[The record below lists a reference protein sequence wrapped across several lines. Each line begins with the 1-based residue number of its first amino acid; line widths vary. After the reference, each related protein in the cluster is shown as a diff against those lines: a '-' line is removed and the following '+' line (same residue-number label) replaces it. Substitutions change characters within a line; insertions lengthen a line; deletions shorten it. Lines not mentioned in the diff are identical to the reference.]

1 MTIASSLGVPVLRQD
16 GSEVQAVPVLA
27 SWIRFGGT
35 FVSAYMASQLSI
47 QALILAGECAVPS
60 IGQTPRE
67 LNGRLTLRTMP
78 STATRSLVPTAANKS
93 QRRVHQLHQT
103 LWLQVH
109 QLRQTLRLQVHQL
122 CQTLWLQIH
131 QLRQT
136 LWLQV
141 HQLCQ
146 TLRLQDDHGE
156 EEVKKLQLSFVS
168 CYPAMVSAGSVLA

>member
-1 MTIASSLGVPVLRQD
+1 MFQTYLSTSSVAPRWTVMTIASSLGVPVLRQD

-122 CQTLWLQIH
+122 CQTL
-131 QLRQT
+131 
-136 LWLQV
+136 
-141 HQLCQ
+141 
-146 TLRLQDDHGE
+146 RLQDDHGE

>member
-1 MTIASSLGVPVLRQD
+1 MTITSSLGVPVQRQD
-16 GSEVQAVPVLA
+16 GSEVQAVPVSA

-35 FVSAYMASQLSI
+35 FVSAYTASQLSI

-60 IGQTPRE
+60 IGQIPRE

-93 QRRVHQLHQT
+93 QRRVHQL
-103 LWLQVH
+103 
-109 QLRQTLRLQVHQL
+109 RQTPR
-122 CQTLWLQIH
+122 LQIH
-131 QLRQT
+131 QIR
-136 LWLQV
+136 
-141 HQLCQ
+141 Q

-168 CYPAMVSAGSVLA
+168 CYPAMVSAGSALA